1 MDTQND
7 PTLTPD
13 RRRFLMA
20 AGTAA
25 AGAALPL
32 GAASTAARGAEGNPR
47 QNYTIGYTSINRG

>member
-47 QNYTIGYTSINRG
+47 